1 MTSIHSDTE
10 FKSALSSLPL
20 NQQRSV
26 GKLFIDSVID
36 LSGSPKLKK
45 AIDALGDTDL
55 SADDI
60 AENFHTAK
68 SVAIESYTLCGRDAD
83 WLKQASHFVAS
94 AAAVCLTPEDHVSQ
108 CGGELAWSTAMNAR
122 MAKNC
127 EAIAHGQESESQEAS
142 RQHQIL
148 TTFLKAA

>member
-1 MTSIHSDTE
+1 MPSIHSDTE
-10 FKSALSSLPL
+10 FKSALSGLPL

-26 GKLFIDSVID
+26 GKLFVGSVID
-36 LSGSPKLKK
+36 LSDSPKVKK
-45 AIDALGDTDL
+45 AIDAIGDTDL

-60 AENFHTAK
+60 AENFQTAK
-68 SVAIESYTLCGRDAD
+68 SVAIDSYTLCGREAD

-94 AAAVCLTPEDHVSQ
+94 AAAVCLTPEDQVSQ
-108 CGGELAWSTAMNAR
+108 CGGTLAWSTAMNAR

-127 EAIAHGQESESQEAS
+127 EAIAHGQESDSEEAS

-148 TTFLKAA
+148 TTFLKTG